1 MMTEEQLAIIDDM
14 AAHFM
19 NPKEI
24 AIILGV
30 DQDEF
35 QLSLSDPSSQE
46 YSHYHKSK
54 ITSILEIRRKVVKMA
69 KSGSPQAEMLVTG
82 FMNEQK
88 IKEEF

>member
-1 MMTEEQLAIIDDM
+1 MTEEQLSIIDDM

-19 NPKEI
+19 TPKEI
-24 AIILGV
+24 AIVLEV
-30 DQDEF
+30 DYESF
-35 QLSLSDPSSQE
+35 QLALSDPTSQE

>member
-1 MMTEEQLAIIDDM
+1 MTEEQLSIIDDM

-19 NPKEI
+19 TPKEI
-24 AIILGV
+24 AIVLGV
-30 DQDEF
+30 NYDEF
-35 QLSLSDPSSQE
+35 QLILSDPSSEE
-46 YSHYHKSK
+46 YCHYHKSK

-69 KSGSPQAEMLVTG
+69 KSGSPQAEMLVAG

>member
-1 MMTEEQLAIIDDM
+1 MTDEQLAIIDDM

-24 AIILGV
+24 AIVLGV
-30 DQDEF
+30 DYDAF
-35 QLSLSDPSSQE
+35 ILLLSDPSSDE

-82 FMNEQK
+82 FMNDQK